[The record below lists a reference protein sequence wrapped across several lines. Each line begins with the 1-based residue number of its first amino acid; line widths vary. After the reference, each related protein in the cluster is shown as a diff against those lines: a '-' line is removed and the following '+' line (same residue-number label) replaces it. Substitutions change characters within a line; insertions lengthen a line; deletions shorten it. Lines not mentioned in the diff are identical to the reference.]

1 MATESRYRAGF
12 RHRIQ
17 HALDQLHH
25 TATDAEIFAALRDAC
40 PLSDRKGY
48 LYQIW
53 LSERRIA
60 LHRRT
65 GQATLRKRDR
75 QMASTVLIG
84 PHGVL
89 CGWCAPSPAGCLA
102 CSDARRSFAA
112 MHMKD
117 RTMLRRL
124 LIAALE
130 GDEADRL
137 VLADWHEEY
146 GLIEDASWVREM
158 WDVVVARRLLEMEE
172 QG

>member
-1 MATESRYRAGF
+1 
-12 RHRIQ
+12 
-17 HALDQLHH
+17 
-25 TATDAEIFAALRDAC
+25 
-40 PLSDRKGY
+40 
-48 LYQIW
+48 
-53 LSERRIA
+53 
-60 LHRRT
+60 
-65 GQATLRKRDR
+65 
-75 QMASTVLIG
+75 
-84 PHGVL
+84 
-89 CGWCAPSPAGCLA
+89 
-102 CSDARRSFAA
+102 